1 MNSRFTFKLKNYRHL
16 WLISCI
22 FMGIW
27 GIFFQRLECCHWSS
41 SFRNPPNIFK
51 SDQLTCILHLFLS
64 MYLTAFLN
72 SRIFNRRPIACT
84 SFGNQS
90 TQVYSTEIEV
100 RPKMLG
106 LRRRYPE
113 TNERMIA
120 KARIRYLS
128 MSFRTNS
135 YHPDLKL
142 ISICRKDWSLG
153 SREEEESHDSHE
165 EPANRPWVLRFL
177 TIWKSKGYWP
187 F

>member
-1 MNSRFTFKLKNYRHL
+1 MSHFTIYISTYVVNLRFTFKLKNYRHL

-90 TQVYSTEIEV
+90 TQVYSTEIKV

-106 LRRRYPE
+106 LRRRYPIW
-113 TNERMIA
+113 NWS
-120 KARIRYLS
+120 L
-128 MSFRTNS
+128 FV
-135 YHPDLKL
+135 LKL
-142 ISICRKDWSLG
+142 EVSEAETRSLMTLIRNLQIAPSFKVSNNLEVKRLLAILIEG
-153 SREEEESHDSHE
+153 KNHRRWDLGRE
-165 EPANRPWVLRFL
+165 W
-177 TIWKSKGYWP
+177 
-187 F
+187 

>member
-1 MNSRFTFKLKNYRHL
+1 MSHFTIYISTYVVNLRFTFKLKNYRHL

-27 GIFFQRLECCHWSS
+27 GIFFQRLECCHWSY

-64 MYLTAFLN
+64 MCLTAFLN

-90 TQVYSTEIEV
+90 TQVCSTEIEV

-106 LRRRYPE
+106 ASSE
-113 TNERMIA
+113 I
-120 KARIRYLS
+120 S
-128 MSFRTNS
+128 
-135 YHPDLKL
+135 DLKL
-142 ISICRKDWSLG
+142 ISICLKAWSLG
-153 SREEEESHDSHE
+153 SRDEESHDSHQ
-165 EPANRPWVLRFL
+165 EPANRPEF
-177 TIWKSKGYWP
+177 
-187 F
+187 